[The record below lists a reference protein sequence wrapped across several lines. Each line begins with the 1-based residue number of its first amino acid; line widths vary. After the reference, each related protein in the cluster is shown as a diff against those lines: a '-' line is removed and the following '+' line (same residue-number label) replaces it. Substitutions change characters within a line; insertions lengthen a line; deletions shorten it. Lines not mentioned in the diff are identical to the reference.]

1 MWSSVTTTKETV
13 AGLKKFY
20 LYLAEIGLVDAS
32 EYQEFLAE
40 VKSKMPERLGHYC
53 HLDAW

>member
-13 AGLKKFY
+13 VGLKKFY